1 MAVLVIGMR
10 NLESALRMASFIHPV
25 QKLRVWWFGRK
36 LVLVVDGF
44 LESVLV
50 SIHMSIRHDII

>member
-1 MAVLVIGMR
+1 MAVLVIGTL
-10 NLESALRMASFIHPV
+10 NLESALPMASFIHPV
-25 QKLRVWWFGRK
+25 QKLRVWWFGRQ

-50 SIHMSIRHDII
+50 SIHMSIRNDII